1 MKVPIRQLA
10 DALAD
15 WIEGVI
21 LPSIT
26 SPKGVLVKGAMNTI
40 AKVIRVRPELIST
53 MVKKYWPIAEDLKLI
68 DATGI
73 DSELART
80 AIDAYFEVAETFDLA
95 GISDATRFLTYNVS
109 RQEAA
114 ELTKRLLAAEG
125 AAAVL
130 TAH

>member
-53 MVKKYWPIAEDLKLI
+53 MVKKYWPIAEDLNLI

>member
-15 WIEGVI
+15 WIEGAI

-53 MVKKYWPIAEDLKLI
+53 MVKKYWPIAEDLSLI